1 MISSS
6 FIQPARVWLRRGA
19 LDRRL
24 AEGADPEASP
34 ELALRARQLTSR
46 RFRASL
52 ARSIYRLLDTA
63 DRPPA
68 GVSSS
73 IPVQRHDILADR
85 GLLLGL
91 AADLESS
98 DELKPKGIA
107 LLERLITD
115 GASPVY
121 VSSADGT
128 LHDLLGQA
136 RAALH
141 LA

>member
-1 MISSS
+1 MRTLSL
-6 FIQPARVWLRRGA
+6 IQPARVWVRKRA

-24 AEGADPEASP
+24 AEGADPAASP

-46 RFRASL
+46 RFRANL
-52 ARSIYRLLDTA
+52 ARSIYNLLDTA
-63 DRPPA
+63 DRPPT
-68 GVSSS
+68 GVGSS
-73 IPVQRHDILADR
+73 IPVQRHDILAER

-107 LLERLITD
+107 LVERLITD

-121 VSSADGT
+121 VSSAEGT

-136 RAALH
+136 RAAMH